1 MPVYEYKCKSCS
13 SKYEVFHFTKEI
25 VEDIVCP
32 KCKSNE
38 YEKLFSTFSANV
50 SPSSNIT
57 NNYESPCMG
66 CRNASA
72 CGIN

>member
-1 MPVYEYKCKSCS
+1 MPVYEYKCKSCN
-13 SKYEVFHFTKEI
+13 SKYEIFHFTKEI
-25 VEDIVCP
+25 TEDIICP

-50 SPSSNIT
+50 SPSNNIN
-57 NNYESPCMG
+57 NNYDSHCMG
-66 CRNASA
+66 CHNAST

>member
-1 MPVYEYKCKSCS
+1 MPVYEYKCKSCN

-25 VEDIVCP
+25 AEDIVCP
-32 KCKSNE
+32 KCKSSE

-50 SPSSNIT
+50 SPGGNIK
-57 NNYESPCMG
+57 NDYDSPCMG
-66 CRNASA
+66 CRNAPA